1 MVSDMFVHTLTS
13 RCVARV
19 LLSKGSVAARTGL
32 RTATATFVPSA
43 SVAQMATA
51 TELAPVELVNK
62 LNEAYE
68 KVRPFQRWLQDR
80 LAACLIDLVLGDLCY
95 ASCNLTCCV
104 SIDN

>member
-1 MVSDMFVHTLTS
+1 MLADMFAHNLAS
-13 RCVARV
+13 RCIARV

-68 KVRPFQRWLQDR
+68 KVRQFQRWLR
-80 LAACLIDLVLGDLCY
+80 EYKIA
-95 ASCNLTCCV
+95 
-104 SIDN
+104 